1 MAMKHPFMTAMTVA
15 AATLLGSALA
25 ASAQESYP
33 NKPIRLI
40 VPEVPGSAADLMSR
54 IIGQRIG
61 EALGQPVTF
70 ENLFL
75 EAGVEKGIKSAPDG
89 YTLIYG
95 SSGNLALLPH
105 VKKVA
110 FDPLKD
116 LTPVAR
122 FVIQPTLIATNAKL
136 PVNSLAELV
145 AMMKANPGKLRM
157 STAGAG
163 TAGHFAGE
171 MFIAMAG
178 VKPEVVHYNG
188 GGPAIEGVVNNDSQW
203 TVAPIGGR
211 LPQVRSGKLKALA
224 IGSPTRLALL
234 PDVPTVAESGYPGF
248 DAVGWGAVFVPNGT
262 PQPIVDKLGATIAK
276 VVTLA
281 EVKQQF
287 AEQGTEAA
295 SSSQAEMA
303 KLLRDEYTRLGQTA
317 KSMGLSVD

>member
-1 MAMKHPFMTAMTVA
+1 MKHPFLTAMTVA
-15 AATLLGSALA
+15 ATALMGSVLA
-25 ASAQESYP
+25 ASAQGSYP
-33 NKPIRLI
+33 AKPITLI

-54 IIGQRIG
+54 IIGQRLG

-75 EAGVEKGIKSAPDG
+75 EAGVEKGIKAAPDG

-122 FVIQPTLIATNAKL
+122 FVVQPTLIAANAKL
-136 PVNSLAELV
+136 PVNTLADLV

-188 GGPAIEGVVNNDSQW
+188 GGPAIEGVVNGDSQW

-224 IGSPTRLALL
+224 IGSPKRLALL
-234 PDVPTVAESGYPGF
+234 PDVPTVAESGYPGY
-248 DAVGWGAVFVPNGT
+248 DAVGWGAIFVPNGT
-262 PQPIVDKLGATIAK
+262 PQPIVDKLNATIAK
-276 VVTLA
+276 VVTLPD
-281 EVKQQF
+281 VKKQF
-287 AEQGTEAA
+287 EEQGTEAA

-303 KLLRDEYTRLGQTA
+303 KLLRDEYARLGQTA
-317 KSMGLSVD
+317 KSIGLNVD

>member
-1 MAMKHPFMTAMTVA
+1 MKHPFLTAMTVA
-15 AATLLGSALA
+15 ATALMGSVLA
-25 ASAQESYP
+25 ASAQQSYP
-33 NKPIRLI
+33 AKPITLI
-40 VPEVPGSAADLMSR
+40 VPEVVGSAADLMSR
-54 IIGQRIG
+54 IIGQRLG

-75 EAGVEKGIKSAPDG
+75 EAGVEKGIKATPDG

-105 VKKVA
+105 VTKVA

-122 FVIQPTLIATNAKL
+122 FVVQPTLIAANAKL
-136 PVNSLAELV
+136 PVKTLADLV
-145 AMMKANPGKLRM
+145 AMMKASPGKLRM

-188 GGPAIEGVVNNDSQW
+188 GGPAIEGVVSGDSQW

-224 IGSPTRLALL
+224 IGSPKRLALL
-234 PDVPTVAESGYPGF
+234 PDVPTVAESGYPGY
-248 DAVGWGAVFVPNGT
+248 DAVGWGAIFVPNGT
-262 PQPIVDKLGATIAK
+262 PQPIVDKLNATIAK
-276 VVTLA
+276 VATLPD
-281 EVKQQF
+281 VKKQF
-287 AEQGTEAA
+287 EEQGTEAA

-303 KLLRDEYTRLGQTA
+303 KLLRDEYARLGQTA
-317 KSMGLSVD
+317 KSIGLNVD

>member
-1 MAMKHPFMTAMTVA
+1 MNRPFMTAMAVA
-15 AATLLGSALA
+15 AAALLGSTLTAG
-25 ASAQESYP
+25 AQENYP
-33 NKPIRLI
+33 AKPIRLI
-40 VPEVPGSAADLMSR
+40 VPEVVGSAADLMGR

-61 EALGQPVTF
+61 EALGQPVMF

-75 EAGVEKGIKSAPDG
+75 EAGVEKGIKAAPDG

-105 VKKVA
+105 VKKVS

-122 FVIQPTLIATNAKL
+122 FVIQPTLIATNAAL
-136 PVNSLAELV
+136 PVKNLQELV

-171 MFIAMAG
+171 MFIAMAK

-188 GGPAIEGVVNNDSQW
+188 GGPAIDAVVNGDAQW

-211 LPQVRSGKLKALA
+211 LPHVRSGKLKALA
-224 IGSPTRLALL
+224 VGSATRLALL
-234 PDVPTVAESGYPGF
+234 PDVPTVAESGYPGY
-248 DAVGWGAVFVPNGT
+248 DAVGWGGVFVPNGT
-262 PQPIVDKLGATIAK
+262 PQPIIDKLNATIAK
-276 VVTLA
+276 AVTLP
-281 EVKQQF
+281 EVKKQF
-287 AEQGTEAA
+287 EEQGTEAA

-303 KLLRDEYTRLGQTA
+303 KLLADEYARLGQVA
-317 KSMGLSVD
+317 KSLGLNVD

>member
-1 MAMKHPFMTAMTVA
+1 MDHPFVTAMTVA
-15 AATLLGSALA
+15 AATLMGSTLMAP
-25 ASAQESYP
+25 AQESYP

-40 VPEVPGSAADLMSR
+40 VPEVVGSAADLMGR

-75 EAGVEKGIKSAPDG
+75 EAGVEKGIKAAPDG

-105 VKKVA
+105 VKKVS

-122 FVIQPTLIATNAKL
+122 FVIQPTLIATNAGL
-136 PVNSLAELV
+136 PVNSLQELV

-178 VKPEVVHYNG
+178 VKPVVVHYNG
-188 GGPAIEGVVNNDSQW
+188 GGPAIDAVVNNDSQW

-211 LPQVRSGKLKALA
+211 LPHVRSGKLKALA

-234 PDVPTVAESGYPGF
+234 PEVPTVAESGYPGF
-248 DAVGWGAVFVPNGT
+248 NAVGWGGVFVPNGT
-262 PQPIVDKLGATIAK
+262 LQPIIDKLNATIAN
-276 VVTLA
+276 VVTRP
-281 EVKQQF
+281 EVKKQF
-287 AEQGTEAA
+287 EEQGTEGA

-303 KLLRDEYTRLGQTA
+303 KLLREEYARLGETA
-317 KSMGLSVD
+317 KGIGLSVH

>member
-1 MAMKHPFMTAMTVA
+1 MKHPFLAAMMVA
-15 AATLLGSALA
+15 AAALVGSALA
-25 ASAQESYP
+25 AGAQNSYP
-33 NKPIRLI
+33 AKPIRLI

-54 IIGQRIG
+54 IIGKQLG

-70 ENLFL
+70 ENQFL
-75 EAGVEKGIKSAPDG
+75 EAGVEMGIKAPPDG

-122 FVIQPTLIATNAKL
+122 FVIQPTLIATNSKL

-178 VKPEVVHYNG
+178 VKPEVVHYKG
-188 GGPAIEGVVNNDSQW
+188 GGPAIEGVVSNDSQW

-211 LPQVRSGKLKALA
+211 LPEVRSGKLKALA
-224 IGSPTRLALL
+224 IGSPTRLAVL
-234 PDVPTVAESGYPGF
+234 PEVPTVAESGYPGY
-248 DAVGWGAVFVPNGT
+248 DAVGWGAIFVPNGT
-262 PQPIVDKLGATIAK
+262 PQPIVDKLNATIAK
-276 VVTLA
+276 IVTLPEA
-281 EVKQQF
+281 KKQF
-287 AEQGTEAA
+287 EEQGTEAA
-295 SSSQAEMA
+295 GSTQAEMA
-303 KLLRDEYTRLGQTA
+303 KLLHDEFVRLGQTA
-317 KSMGLSVD
+317 KSIGVSVD